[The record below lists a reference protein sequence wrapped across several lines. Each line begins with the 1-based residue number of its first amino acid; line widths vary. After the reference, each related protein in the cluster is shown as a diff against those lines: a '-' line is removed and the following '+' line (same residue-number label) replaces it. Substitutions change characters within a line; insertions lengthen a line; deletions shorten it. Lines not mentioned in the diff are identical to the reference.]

1 MVRKRNAGLVSLGI
15 ALALAWMPVSSAAQR
30 LEHSWSEER
39 PLEFPPEFVE
49 EGPDMSAGFY
59 ESLRMLTL
67 WRLSEALNL
76 GEDELVHFFP
86 KFSEAEKA
94 RQRHR
99 EEKRSLL
106 ENLREALEDGDLKTI
121 TGSIDAYRNAR
132 ADYEARSRRLEE
144 DLLSVLTLE
153 QQAEY
158 LLFMENVAPEIEAM
172 LRAFQHLRP

>member
-1 MVRKRNAGLVSLGI
+1 MVRKRNVGLMSLGV
-15 ALALAWMPVSSAAQR
+15 ALALAWMPVTSPAQR
-30 LEHSWSEER
+30 LEHEWNQER

-49 EGPDMSAGFY
+49 EGPDMSAGFF

-86 KFSEAEKA
+86 RFSEAQKA

-106 ENLREALEDGDLKTI
+106 EDLREALEDGDLKVI
-121 TGSIDAYRNAR
+121 MGSIGAYRNAR
-132 ADYEARSRRLEE
+132 ERYEVESQRLED
-144 DLLSVLTLE
+144 DLLKVLTLE

-172 LRAFQHLRP
+172 LRAFQHLRS

>member
-1 MVRKRNAGLVSLGI
+1 MKMNRTIMLLWLGI
-15 ALALAWMPVSSAAQR
+15 VVISIGLPVPSAGQR
-30 LEHSWSEER
+30 LEHEWNQER

-49 EGPDMSAGFY
+49 EGPDMSAGFF

-86 KFSEAEKA
+86 RFSEAEKA

-106 ENLREALEDGDLKTI
+106 EDLREALEDL
-121 TGSIDAYRNAR
+121 
-132 ADYEARSRRLEE
+132 
-144 DLLSVLTLE
+144 V
-153 QQAEY
+153 
-158 LLFMENVAPEIEAM
+158 
-172 LRAFQHLRP
+172 